1 MQEGR
6 DVWWHD
12 CVDSQS
18 GDLPAVPLD
27 SEASLFILYT
37 SGSTGKPKGIRH
49 TLPGITSGQNGPSS
63 GYLIIEMM
71 IFIGALL
78 TAAGSQDIAILFT
91 GPLQQAPR
99 V

>member
-37 SGSTGKPKGIRH
+37 SGQVNPREFVP
-49 TLPGITSGQNGPSS
+49 LPGITSGQNGPSS

-78 TAAGSQDIAILFT
+78 TAAGSQDIAILFM
-91 GPLQQAPR
+91 GLQQAR